1 MTLQARSGLPAP
13 AGSPPN
19 VTTPMQNLLGI
30 NNFDEVAGFWTDN
43 NGHEHRFV
51 VQIDTQSLSSST
63 FIKIPPTTF
72 AGAVARPRPATSLT
86 TTWCVAFGRM
96 PMATITASFGF
107 LGQGFFSFK
116 VRING
121 VAATSTSPF
130 GCNDQGEIVGSFTDK
145 AGNVHGFIFFAGRFF
160 QFDAPGSS
168 QTPAFGVMGNLI
180 NGVDDRGDVV
190 GFSPMGPT

>member
-1 MTLQARSGLPAP
+1 
-13 AGSPPN
+13 
-19 VTTPMQNLLGI
+19 
-30 NNFDEVAGFWTDN
+30 
-43 NGHEHRFV
+43 
-51 VQIDTQSLSSST
+51 
-63 FIKIPPTTF
+63 
-72 AGAVARPRPATSLT
+72 
-86 TTWCVAFGRM
+86 
-96 PMATITASFGF
+96 MATITASFGF

-130 GCNDQGEIVGSFTDK
+130 GCNDEGDIVGSFTDK